1 MKKVEISKKD
11 LKNNIEIIKEMAKNT
26 PGEKKPEIIAV
37 VKANGVGLDLIQ
49 YSKFLIENGIKTL
62 AVAVVTEAVKLRKE
76 AKIENDIIMLSPTII
91 KEELKQLIENDI
103 ILTIGSFNELELIKE
118 TAKELKKDEVK
129 VYVKIDTG
137 LARFG
142 FLYNDLEN
150 ILKVFKKADFIK
162 IEGMYTHF
170 SKCQDKKWTNLQFKR
185 FMDCA
190 QNIRKNGYN
199 PGKIHASSSTAFIKY
214 PEMRLDAVRLGS
226 IFQGRTLKKMDKL
239 VKIGTFKTSIIEIKN
254 LPKGYNISYG
264 KIYKTKKETRVAVIP
279 VGYVDGF
286 NKDKLRDDF
295 SFKNNLI
302 SVGMEIKKIFKDNSL
317 KVKIKDNY
325 YKVIGRI
332 GMYHAIIDISSNDD
346 IKIGDEVTIN
356 ITPLQANDEIRRE
369 YI

>member
-1 MKKVEISKKD
+1 MKKLEISKKD
-11 LKNNIEIIKEMAKNT
+11 LKNNIEIIKQMNQNT
-26 PGEKKPEIIAV
+26 PGDKKPEIIAV

-49 YSKFLIENGIKTL
+49 YSKFLVENGINTL
-62 AVAVVTEAVKLRKE
+62 AVAVTSEAIKLREE
-76 AKIENDIIMLSPTII
+76 AKIEKDIIMLSPTII
-91 KEELKQLIENDI
+91 KEEIKELIENDI
-103 ILTIGSFNELELIKE
+103 ILTVGNFYELELIKE
-118 TAKELKKDEVK
+118 IGEKLEKDNIK
-129 VYVKIDTG
+129 IYVKIDTG

-150 ILKVFKKADFIK
+150 IIKVFENADFVK

-170 SKCQDKKWTNLQFKR
+170 SKCDDEKWTNLQFKR
-185 FMDCA
+185 FLDCA
-190 QNIRKNGYN
+190 ETIRKAGYN
-199 PGKIHASSSTAFIKY
+199 TGKLHAASSTAFIKY

-226 IFQGRTLKKMDKL
+226 IFQGRTLKKMGEL
-239 VKIGTFKTSIIEIKN
+239 VKIGTFKTAIVEIKT

-264 KIYKTKKETRVAVIP
+264 KIYKTKKITKVAVIP

-295 SFKNNLI
+295 TLKNNLI

-317 KVKIKDNY
+317 RVKIKDKS
-325 YKVIGRI
+325 YKVLGRT
-332 GMYHAIIDISSNDD
+332 GMYHAIIDITSGDD
-346 IKIGDEVTIN
+346 IQIGDEVTIN